1 LIVIDNLESVGDVDM
16 LLPAL
21 TPLARPTRFLLTS
34 RRTMSRHPA
43 VSCRPVS
50 SLSFDDSR
58 ALVES
63 ELHRH
68 GWNVAL
74 KREDMA
80 ALYEVVGGAPLALKL
95 VTSQMSRWPLSVLID
110 DMRRARR
117 RAPES
122 LYTFIYQRTWLA
134 LDDHARQLLI
144 SCLTIAPDGEA
155 IDWLRLMSFLPPDEF
170 DGALDQL
177 LTYSLLQLAGL
188 PDSPR
193 YRLHR
198 LTTTFLQT
206 EILTNWESAARP
218 PDLDVK

>member
-1 LIVIDNLESVGDVDM
+1 LIVIDNLESVGEVDA
-16 LLPAL
+16 LVPAL
-21 TPLARPTRFLLTS
+21 TPLARPARFLLTS

-43 VSCRPVS
+43 VFCRPVP

-58 ALVES
+58 ALVEA
-63 ELHRH
+63 ELGRH

-95 VTSQMSRWPLSVLID
+95 VAAQMSRWPLAVLID
-110 DMRRARR
+110 DLRRARR

-134 LDDHARQLLI
+134 LDDQARQLLI
-144 SCLTIAPDGEA
+144 SCLTIAPDGED

-177 LTYSLLQLAGL
+177 LAYSLLQLAGL
-188 PDSPR
+188 PAAPR

-206 EILTNWESAARP
+206 EILNNWESAARP